1 MVMNHA
7 RIATEALRFRLGT
20 LATRGEGPQGLKPEE
35 AGDILVTCGDQGV
48 DQALR
53 MLGQTWQQAGL
64 MLEAID
70 LPWSAGDAARLRA
83 VGGTALLDALDELVT
98 GVSRCR
104 FRD

>member
-1 MVMNHA
+1 M
-7 RIATEALRFRLGT
+7 LFRS
-20 LATRGEGPQGLKPEE
+20 
-35 AGDILVTCGDQGV
+35 
-48 DQALR
+48 LR

-64 MLEAID
+64 VPEAID
-70 LPWSAGDAARLRA
+70 LPWSAGDAARLRS

>member
-20 LATRGEGPQGLKPEE
+20 LITRAEGPQGLDPVK
-35 AGDILVTCGDQGV
+35 ACDILVTCGDPGV

-53 MLGQTWQQAGL
+53 MVGQTWMQAGL
-64 MLEAID
+64 VPESID
-70 LPWSAGDAARLRA
+70 LPWSAGDSARLRS

>member
-1 MVMNHA
+1 MNHA

-20 LATRGEGPQGLKPEE
+20 LATRAQGPQGLDPAE
-35 AGDILVTCGDQGV
+35 AGDILVTCGDAGV

-53 MLGQTWQQAGL
+53 MVGHTWVQAGL
-64 MLEAID
+64 VPESID
-70 LPWSAGDAARLRA
+70 HPWSAGDAARLRS

>member
-1 MVMNHA
+1 MNHA

-20 LATRGEGPQGLKPEE
+20 LTTRAEGAHGLDPVE
-35 AGDILVTCGDQGV
+35 AGDILITCGDPGV

-53 MLGQTWQQAGL
+53 MLGQTWMQAGL
-64 MLEAID
+64 VPESID
-70 LPWSAGDAARLRA
+70 HPWSAGDAARLRS

-104 FRD
+104 FRN

>member
-1 MVMNHA
+1 MNHA

-20 LATRGEGPQGLKPEE
+20 LTTRAEGAHSLDPVE
-35 AGDILVTCGDQGV
+35 AGDILITCGDPGV

-53 MLGQTWQQAGL
+53 LLGQTWMQAGL
-64 MLEAID
+64 VPESID
-70 LPWSAGDAARLRA
+70 HPWSAGDAARLRS

-104 FRD
+104 FRN